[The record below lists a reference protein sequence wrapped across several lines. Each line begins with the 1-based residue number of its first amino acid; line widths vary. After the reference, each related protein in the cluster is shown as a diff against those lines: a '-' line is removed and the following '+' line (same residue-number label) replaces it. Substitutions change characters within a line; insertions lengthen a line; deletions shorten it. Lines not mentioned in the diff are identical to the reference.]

1 MPPTFRL
8 PVEEIEEVCL
18 IDDDNMALFLA
29 EKILEF
35 EMPNKPV
42 KTFETVDDSLA
53 YLQADHSKKRLIFV
67 DLNMPKKDGWCF
79 LENYPG
85 TPENDLIFILSS
97 SDNIA
102 DKSKAKTFKQVTDYL
117 EKPMT
122 IEVIAA
128 LLKKYK

>member
-1 MPPTFRL
+1 MSFLKL
-8 PVEEIEEVCL
+8 PVSEIQEVCL

-35 EMPNKPV
+35 ELPDTPV
-42 KTFETVDDSLA
+42 KTFESVDDSLA
-53 YLQADHSKKRLIFV
+53 YLQTDHSKKRLIFV

-102 DKSKAKTFKQVTDYL
+102 DKRKAKLFVQVQDYL
-117 EKPMT
+117 EKPIT
-122 IEVIAA
+122 IESMAA